1 MGWIANPL
9 FVGSNPTQHSKYKR
23 RWEVRIAEIITRLEK
38 IELESDGEVNA
49 MCTKLIDDLIEFE
62 LIVDKEIHKI
72 PENLKTD
79 DWLEMLLA
87 EGIKSGS
94 VGEA

>member
-1 MGWIANPL
+1 MGWIA
-9 FVGSNPTQHSKYKR
+9 
-23 RWEVRIAEIITRLEK
+23 
-38 IELESDGEVNA
+38 NA

-72 PENLKTD
+72 TENLKTD